1 MVRKQFWEGLMDW
14 IKATLLEQN
23 ATISAKDLDL
33 IHLVDTPEEAVAV
46 IDTFYKTFV
55 LKPNF

>member
-1 MVRKQFWEGLMDW
+1 LMDW

-33 IHLVDTPEEAVAV
+33 IQVVDTAEEAVAV